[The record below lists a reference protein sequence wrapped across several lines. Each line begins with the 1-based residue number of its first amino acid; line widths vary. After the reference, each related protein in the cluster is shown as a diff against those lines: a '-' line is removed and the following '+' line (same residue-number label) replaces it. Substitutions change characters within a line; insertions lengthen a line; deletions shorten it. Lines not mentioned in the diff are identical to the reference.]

1 MKENHISTVSK
12 EKIKLLNET
21 YDKDIVEVVEEINA
35 LLLQRENIDKRIKY
49 LYNKYGNKI
58 KVLLSK
64 EYKKNRDKA
73 VEEINALLLQRE
85 NIDKRMQYLCNK
97 ADKEN
102 YMMIIE

>member
-35 LLLQRENIDKRIKY
+35 LLLQIENIDKRIKY
-49 LYNKYGNKI
+49 LDGKYRNKI
-58 KVLLSK
+58 KLLLSK

-73 VEEINALLLQRE
+73 VEETIDLLIQRE
-85 NIDKRMQYLCNK
+85 KINKRMKYLCNK

-102 YMMIIE
+102 YMMIVE